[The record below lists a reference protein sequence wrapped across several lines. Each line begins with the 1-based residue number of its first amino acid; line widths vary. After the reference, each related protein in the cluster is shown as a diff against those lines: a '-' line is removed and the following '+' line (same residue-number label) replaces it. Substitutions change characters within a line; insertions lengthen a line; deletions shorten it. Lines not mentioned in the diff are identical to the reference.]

1 MSGGARKLG
10 AAREGGQQAPYA
22 PRDLHGRETDKK
34 ASWFARL
41 WLNYK
46 KNKAIYWMAL
56 PVVLYFLVFKYMPM
70 YGAIIAFK
78 DYTVG
83 KGIWGSEWV
92 GLQHFR
98 DFFESY
104 YFWRILKNTLL
115 LSFYQLLFGFPA
127 PILLALL
134 LNELRHELFKRT
146 VQTVSYI
153 PHFISIVVI
162 CGMVVDFSARGG
174 LFNTIITFFGGQDS
188 ALLSDPSNFR
198 TIYTASS
205 IWQELGFSTII
216 YLAALSGINPELYDA
231 SRVDGAS
238 RLRQVWHITLPGIMP
253 MIVILLILRIGGLM
267 EIGFEKIILLY
278 NPNVYDT
285 ADVISTFVYRKGISE
300 GSEFSYTTAVGL
312 FQSVVN
318 FILLLGANRLS
329 KALSDTKLF

>member
-1 MSGGARKLG
+1 MTQKLS
-10 AAREGGQQAPYA
+10 
-22 PRDLHGRETDKK
+22 LV
-34 ASWFARL
+34 

-46 KNKAIYWMAL
+46 RNKVIYWMAF
-56 PVVLYFLVFKYMPM
+56 PVVLYFLVFKYLPM
-70 YGAIIAFK
+70 YGAVIAFK
-78 DYTVG
+78 EYTVG

-98 DFFESY
+98 DFFQSY
-104 YFWRILKNTLL
+104 YFWRVLKNTLI

-134 LNELRHELFKRT
+134 LNELRHEMFKRT

-153 PHFISIVVI
+153 PHFISLVVI
-162 CGMVVDFSARGG
+162 CGMVVDFSSRDG
-174 LFNTIITFFGGQDS
+174 LFNSIITFFGGESS
-188 ALLSDPSNFR
+188 ALLSEPGNFR

-231 SRVDGAS
+231 SMVDGAS
-238 RLRQVWHITLPGIMP
+238 RLRRVWHITLPGIIP

-267 EIGFEKIILLY
+267 EIGFEKVILLY

-300 GSEFSYTTAVGL
+300 SAEFSYTTAVGL
-312 FQSVVN
+312 FQSLVN
-318 FILLLGANRLS
+318 FILLIGANRLS
-329 KALSDTKLF
+329 KAVSDNKLF